1 MKLSIIN
8 TYLTVT
14 VLLFSV
20 IACNPKEEIVPE
32 NPCGNYKQ
40 PTADFI
46 MEQTTGDRNTSNT
59 DYLWYHNQYNT
70 KDTVTLANFIQFRS
84 EFSDTNLYKH
94 TWYVGSEVIRNY
106 KVWRDFLSV
115 PRPSII
121 AIHHAVKWNP
131 NKKCNPNDDG
141 YDSVSFTFRIT
152 DRVKD
157 LNTYGKYRM
166 VYDTVGAPAN
176 QDSVD
181 IELYCS
187 KINNKDSVLSEPLD
201 RPELQILEFR
211 VRGLYTTSLPNG
223 NIQDSSNRFA
233 LRTRRVISNNFIL
246 LEPTVDFLGDLQIY
260 IDKNKTTY
268 LQYRNY
274 SLLRKMKGRRLY

>member
-46 MEQTTGDRNTSNT
+46 MEQTTGDRNSSNT
-59 DYLWYHNQYNT
+59 DYLWYYNQYNT

-84 EFSDTNLYKH
+84 EFADTNLYKH

-115 PRPSII
+115 PRPSTIT
-121 AIHHAVKWNP
+121 IHHAISWKP
-131 NKKCNPNDDG
+131 NTLCNPTDDG
-141 YDSVSFTFRIT
+141 YDSTSFTFKIT
-152 DRVKD
+152 DRVKE

-166 VYDTVGAPAN
+166 VYDTIGAPAN

-181 IELYCS
+181 VELYCS
-187 KINNKDSVLSEPLD
+187 KRGYKDSVIAEPLD
-201 RPELQILEFR
+201 RPELQSLDFR
-211 VRGLYTTSLPNG
+211 IRGLYTTTTPNG
-223 NIQDSSNRFA
+223 NIADSSNKFE
-233 LRTRRVISNNFIL
+233 LHDNRVISNSIIL
-246 LEPTVDFLGDLQIY
+246 LERSVNFLGDLQIY
-260 IDKNKTTY
+260 IDKNNTTY

-274 SLLRKMKGRRLY
+274 NIPRKMKGRKL